1 MEPMSWELPFME
13 YIQSSIIKGL
23 CFPLTLWAAL
33 CLVLPQNFNET
44 LGHSKRHLMDPV
56 PAAVPKEQG
65 KEVSKEEAKR
75 GVQSLSQSPDQLQ
88 TQVLAKVKLSGQM
101 ASEVSG
107 CHKELQHFWPREM
120 GDWSLREGEM
130 LALCLCLLY
139 EISSFCSPILSSH
152 LWSLCSLFHSA
163 AAGGKRKKNG
173 REIVQFASAG
183 MFIICTG

>member
-1 MEPMSWELPFME
+1 MRPWVIPNGISWT
-13 YIQSSIIKGL
+13 L
-23 CFPLTLWAAL
+23 CQLQFPK
-33 CLVLPQNFNET
+33 
-44 LGHSKRHLMDPV
+44 SKVRKSARRKP
-56 PAAVPKEQG
+56 
-65 KEVSKEEAKR
+65 R
-75 GVQSLSQSPDQLQ
+75 GVCRACPGALTSCK
-88 TQVLAKVKLSGQM
+88 TQVLAKVKLSGQT

-183 MFIICTG
+183 MFIIFTG